1 MGGPS
6 TARHPRRAGQKRRQ
20 MIAEA
25 DYAAI
30 IVALASVM
38 LATRCRTGDRHHIA
52 AGVHRDRA
60 RPRLTRFTRRLGGTA
75 RLRLLGG
82 PTLIGGG
89 TLPRVALVALAR
101 AIGSPIARAPAAIA
115 AVASPR
121 LLVGKRRAVDAVD
134 GTERDVLADELG
146 DRRDEAAVF
155 GSGQREGAPLT
166 ARPPGTPDAVDIV
179 LGMNGHVEI
188 EDVRQAL
195 DVETAGRDVARH
207 EQANLALLEALQ
219 RLGALGLRHVAM
231 EGRGVEPVLRQRAIE
246 RVDIAL
252 AIAEDEGVLDVLAA
266 DEAAERVALALA
278 VDDDQRLRDEGRGR
292 GRRCHRN

>member
-25 DYAAI
+25 DHAAI

-60 RPRLTRFTRRLGGTA
+60 RPRLARRLGRAA
-75 RLRLLGG
+75 RFGFLGG

-231 EGRGVEPVLRQRAIE
+231 KRRGVEPVLRQRAIE
-246 RVDIAL
+246 RVDVAL

-266 DEAAERVALALA
+266 DEAAERVALAL
-278 VDDDQRLRDEGRGR
+278 
-292 GRRCHRN
+292 